1 VAARVAET
9 VRDRGTLGRVHRHRC
24 RRAAGRRCLVGKRL
38 SGPLSFTIVFIGVIA
53 VTGWK
58 YFAG

>member
-1 VAARVAET
+1 M
-9 VRDRGTLGRVHRHRC
+9 
-24 RRAAGRRCLVGKRL
+24 GKRL